1 METKKGW
8 KRSEKGKG
16 HRSLDEDS
24 ISYKNIAM
32 NRMLSKAENELLRL
46 KAKVAPVKK
55 SLGSVNKYNQ
65 EKKKDI
71 DYSLYGGY
79 NATQGSV
86 EEWSKA
92 YDKFCQKS
100 CNIYGLKVDRKHL
113 IPFNKDFKP
122 TN

>member
-71 DYSLYGGY
+71 ELGHCGSCRRCWNPEVKNVAYG
-79 NATQGSV
+79 Q
-86 EEWSKA
+86 
-92 YDKFCQKS
+92 
-100 CNIYGLKVDRKHL
+100 H
-113 IPFNKDFKP
+113 
-122 TN
+122 